1 MQKAGT
7 PDLTEIRE
15 RMRGTGGKTY
25 WRSLEAAADTP
36 EFQEYLHREFPQNA
50 TEWLDPVGRRSF
62 LKLMG
67 ASLALAGI
75 GTACTAQP
83 EELIVPY
90 VRQPEEEIPGRP
102 LFYSTAMTLGGVA
115 TGLLVESHQGRPT
128 KVEGN
133 PDHPGSLGA
142 TDLYAQASVLTLYDP
157 DRSRSILQLGEIRPW
172 SAFITSI
179 RAGLSA
185 QSATKGA
192 GLRILTE
199 TVASPTLAAQL
210 QQVIAANPGAKWIQ
224 WEPVPAADN
233 ARAGVRQATGQYLQP
248 LYDFTRADVVVS
260 LDADF
265 LSAEN
270 AANLRYAR
278 QFASRRRLDAEPD
291 RLNRLYVAEPTP
303 SVTGLSADHKI
314 PMKASYIESFARAIA
329 SGVGAGAGA
338 GQGGSALGAPEGTQ
352 QYVDAIVQ
360 DLNAHRG
367 SSIVIAGEAQ
377 PASVHALAH
386 QINQALGNVGATIT
400 YVPPAEVVPSEQLA
414 ALRELVGDMNAGR
427 VQMLLIVG
435 ESNPVQT
442 APADLNFADAMSKVQ
457 TRFHSGLFLDE
468 TATLCHWHVPAAH
481 FLEAWSDARTVDGT
495 VTIVQPLIQPMYGG
509 KSAHEIVQ
517 TLLDRPE
524 RNGYDIVREYWMVQ
538 PQGRA
543 AIAAPAGSTA
553 QGATAPGATAQGAQG
568 SQTAGA
574 TPGGATGG
582 QAGQTGAGGGSI
594 GARGTTPPSGGN
606 AGPPSQQAVPS
617 GSTQTPGGQ
626 QAGVTRQGSQP
637 AEQNVAAMV
646 AQQAPPPMTPEQ
658 RALAMFERH
667 WRRWLHDG
675 FIPGTGVT
683 TAAGAATTPAA
694 SGQVQRA
701 QGVSAAAPSV
711 PVPGAAGS
719 APAAGA
725 AAVAGQPGAGN
736 AAPSGATAPATP
748 LSPVSPIPGIEV
760 NFRRDPTIY
769 DGRFANN
776 GWLQELPKP
785 VTKLTWDNAAL
796 IAPSTAERLGVGAGD
811 IIQVTHEGRQLR
823 LPAFVTPG
831 HAQDAITIYL
841 GYGRTRAGRVG
852 NATGFNGYVLR
863 GSTNP
868 WFGAAEV
875 SATGDHYELV
885 TTQNHWT
892 LEGRNIVRSTTLDTF
907 KANPKFALEM
917 EHLKL
922 DKPISL
928 YPAHNY
934 NEGYQWGMAID
945 MNTCTGCSACVIAC
959 VSENN
964 IPVVGKEQVSRNR
977 EMHWLRV
984 DRYYTGSLD
993 NPDTFMQP
1001 LPCMQC
1007 ENAPCEVVCPVA
1019 ATVHS
1024 DEGLNDMV
1032 YNRCVGTRYC
1042 SNNCPYKVR
1051 RFNFLLYSDW
1061 DTETLKM
1068 QRNPDVTVR
1077 SRGVMEKCT
1086 YCVQRINHARQQSK
1100 IEVQPDGSIG
1110 RSIRDGEVLTACQSV
1125 CPTDSIVFGN
1135 INDPNSRVSQLKKS
1149 PRNYAML
1156 DELNTRPRTTYL
1168 AAVRNPHPSLPHN
1181 LNVGGHESEHD
1192 SEAGGGTTE
1201 QH

>member
-15 RMRGTGGKTY
+15 RVRGTGGKTY
-25 WRSLEAAADTP
+25 WRSLEAVADTP

-62 LKLMG
+62 LKLMS
-67 ASLALAGI
+67 ASLALAGV
-75 GTACTAQP
+75 GSACTVQP

-90 VRQPEEEIPGRP
+90 VRQPEDEIPGRP

-172 SAFITSI
+172 SAFITAI

-185 QSATKGA
+185 QAATKGA

-199 TVASPTLAAQL
+199 TVASPTLGTQL
-210 QQVIAANPGAKWIQ
+210 QQMLAANPAAKWIQ
-224 WEPVPAADN
+224 WEPVPGADSS
-233 ARAGVRQATGQYLQP
+233 RAGLRQAVGQYVQP
-248 LYDFTRADVVVS
+248 VYDFTKARVVVS

-265 LSAEN
+265 LAAEG

-278 QFASRRRLDAEPD
+278 QFSSRRRVDADPD
-291 RLNRLYVAEPTP
+291 QLNRLYVAEPTP

-329 SGVGAGAGA
+329 ARVGGAGDTAG
-338 GQGGSALGAPEGTQ
+338 GQGPLGAPEGTQ
-352 QYVDAIVQ
+352 PYVEAIAQ
-360 DLNAHRG
+360 DLNANRG
-367 SSIVIAGEAQ
+367 ASIVIAGEAQ
-377 PASVHALAH
+377 PPSVHALVH
-386 QINQALGNVGATIT
+386 QINQALGNIGTTIT
-400 YVPPAEVVPSEQLA
+400 YAPPTEIVPSDQHA
-414 ALRELVGDMNAGR
+414 ALRELVSDMNAGR
-427 VQMLLIVG
+427 VQMLVIIG

-481 FLEAWSDARTVDGT
+481 YLEAWSDARTIDGT

-517 TLLDRPE
+517 TLLERPE
-524 RNGYDIVREYWMVQ
+524 RNGYDIVRDYWMAQ
-538 PQGRA
+538 PQGKVELA
-543 AIAAPAGSTA
+543 ASGASAA
-553 QGATAPGATAQGAQG
+553 QGAEAAPGAQSASVAPAASVPAAAPQGAQ
-568 SQTAGA
+568 
-574 TPGGATGG
+574 
-582 QAGQTGAGGGSI
+582 AGQPGS
-594 GARGTTPPSGGN
+594 
-606 AGPPSQQAVPS
+606 
-617 GSTQTPGGQ
+617 
-626 QAGVTRQGSQP
+626 
-637 AEQNVAAMV
+637 AAT
-646 AQQAPPPMTPEQ
+646 QQAPPPPPPTPEQ
-658 RALAMFERH
+658 RAAALFERN

-675 FIPGTGVT
+675 FIPGTAFS
-683 TAAGAATTPAA
+683 AA
-694 SGQVQRA
+694 
-701 QGVSAAAPSV
+701 AAAPS
-711 PVPGAAGS
+711 
-719 APAAGA
+719 
-725 AAVAGQPGAGN
+725 
-736 AAPSGATAPATP
+736 APSGAPVAAPAAP
-748 LSPVSPIPGIEV
+748 GAPAASSASSSPIPGVEV

-796 IAPSTAERLGVGAGD
+796 IAPTTAERLGLGVGD
-811 IIQVTHEGRQLR
+811 IIQITHEGRHLR
-823 LPAFVTPG
+823 LPVFITPG
-831 HAQDAITIYL
+831 HAQDAVTVYL

-852 NATGFNGYVLR
+852 NATGFNGYILR

-868 WFGAAEV
+868 WFGAAEI
-875 SATGDHYELV
+875 SSTGDHYELV

-892 LEGRNIVRSTTLDTF
+892 LEGRNIVRSGTLETF
-907 KANPKFALEM
+907 KAEPTFAKEM

-928 YPAHNY
+928 YPAHDY
-934 NEGYQWGMAID
+934 SQGYQWGMAID
-945 MNTCTGCSACVIAC
+945 MNTCTGCSACVVAC
-959 VSENN
+959 VAENN

-1051 RFNFLLYSDW
+1051 RFNFLLYQDW
-1061 DTETLKM
+1061 DTPSLKM

-1086 YCVQRINHARQQSK
+1086 YCVQRINQARIQAK
-1100 IEVQPDGSIG
+1100 RED
-1110 RSIRDGEVLTACQSV
+1110 REIRDGEVLTACQSV

-1135 INDPNSRVSQLKKS
+1135 INDPNSRVSQLKNS
-1149 PRNYAML
+1149 PRNYSML
-1156 DELNTRPRTTYL
+1156 EELNTRPRTTYL

-1181 LNVGGHESEHD
+1181 LSVGGHDTDHD
-1192 SEAGGGTTE
+1192 SEAGAGASE

>member
-15 RMRGTGGKTY
+15 RVRGTGGKTY

-62 LKLMG
+62 LKLMS
-67 ASLALAGI
+67 ASLALAGV
-75 GTACTAQP
+75 GSACTVQP

-90 VRQPEEEIPGRP
+90 VRQPENEIPGRP
-102 LFYSTAMTLGGVA
+102 LFFSTAMTLGGVA

-128 KVEGN
+128 KIEGN

-172 SAFITSI
+172 SAFITAI

-185 QSATKGA
+185 QSGTKGA

-210 QQVIAANPGAKWIQ
+210 QQMLTANPGAKWIQ
-224 WEPVPAADN
+224 WEPVPASN
-233 ARAGVRQATGQYLQP
+233 TNRVGLRQATGQYVQP
-248 LYDFTRADVVVS
+248 LYDFTKANVVVS

-265 LSAEN
+265 LSAEG

-278 QFASRRRLDAEPD
+278 QFSSRRRLDANPD
-291 RLNRLYVAEPTP
+291 QLNRLYVAEPTP
-303 SVTGLSADHKI
+303 SVTGLNADHKI
-314 PMKASYIESFARAIA
+314 PMKASYIETFARAIA
-329 SGVGAGAGA
+329 AGVGAGAAQGA
-338 GQGGSALGAPEGTQ
+338 VGAPEGTQ
-352 QYVDAIVQ
+352 PYVDAIVQ
-360 DLNAHRG
+360 DLNANRG
-367 SSIVIAGEAQ
+367 TSILMAGESQ
-377 PASVHALAH
+377 PASVHALVH
-386 QINQALGNVGATIT
+386 QINQALGNIGTTIT
-400 YVPPAEVVPSEQLA
+400 YTPTPEIVPTDQMAG
-414 ALRELVGDMNAGR
+414 LRELVSDMNAGR
-427 VQMLLIVG
+427 VQMLVIIG

-442 APADLNFADAMSKVQ
+442 APADLNFADAISKVQ
-457 TRFHSGLFLDE
+457 MRFHSGLFLDE

-481 FLEAWSDARTVDGT
+481 YLEAWSDARTVDGT

-509 KSAHEIVQ
+509 KSAHEVVQ

-524 RNGYDIVREYWMVQ
+524 RNGYDIVREHWMGQ
-538 PQGRA
+538 PAGAA
-543 AIAAPAGSTA
+543 AIADAASAPSAAAPPA
-553 QGATAPGATAQGAQG
+553 QAVPTVPPQPTPNQQ
-568 SQTAGA
+568 AGA
-574 TPGGATGG
+574 T
-582 QAGQTGAGGGSI
+582 
-594 GARGTTPPSGGN
+594 
-606 AGPPSQQAVPS
+606 
-617 GSTQTPGGQ
+617 
-626 QAGVTRQGSQP
+626 RQGTQP
-637 AEQNVAAMV
+637 AEQNVAAV
-646 AQQAPPPMTPEQ
+646 AAQQAPPPPTPEQ
-658 RALAMFERH
+658 RAAALFERN

-675 FIPGTGVT
+675 FIPGTAFT
-683 TAAGAATTPAA
+683 STPAEP
-694 SGQVQRA
+694 
-701 QGVSAAAPSV
+701 AAPSA
-711 PVPGAAGS
+711 PGGAPAAPPAPS
-719 APAAGA
+719 APA
-725 AAVAGQPGAGN
+725 V
-736 AAPSGATAPATP
+736 SGAPN
-748 LSPVSPIPGIEV
+748 SPIPGVEV

-796 IAPSTAERLGVGAGD
+796 IAPATAERLGLGQGD
-811 IIQVTHEGRQLR
+811 IIRVTHEGRQLR
-823 LPAFVTPG
+823 IPAFITPG
-831 HAQDAITIYL
+831 HAQDAVTIYL

-852 NATGFNGYVLR
+852 NATGFNGYILR

-868 WFGAAEV
+868 WFGPAEITV
-875 SATGDHYELV
+875 TGDHYELV

-907 KANPKFALEM
+907 KAQPAFAKEM

-922 DKPISL
+922 DRPISL
-928 YPAHNY
+928 YPAHDY
-934 NEGYQWGMAID
+934 SQGYQWGMAID
-945 MNTCTGCSACVIAC
+945 MNTCTGCSACVVAC
-959 VSENN
+959 VAENN
-964 IPVVGKEQVSRNR
+964 IPVVGKEQVGRNR

-1007 ENAPCEVVCPVA
+1007 ENAPCEVVCPVS

-1051 RFNFLLYSDW
+1051 RFNFLLYQDW
-1061 DTETLKM
+1061 DTPALKM

-1086 YCVQRINHARQQSK
+1086 YCVQRINQARIQAK
-1100 IEVQPDGSIG
+1100 REN
-1110 RSIRDGEVLTACQSV
+1110 REIRDGEVLTACQAV
-1125 CPTDSIVFGN
+1125 CPTDAIVFGN
-1135 INDPNSRVSQLKKS
+1135 INDANSRVSQLKQN

-1181 LNVGGHESEHD
+1181 LNVGGHEDDHD
-1192 SEAGGGTTE
+1192 SEAGGGAGE